1 MPALSTCLLHSQKAT
16 ASECVKQHLNNQ
28 KTVCL
33 YISLA
38 SYQLLIISQEY
49 SPFRTI
55 AISIRVNYT
64 TSTLAVLSALDFK
77 TSQAFRLTGG
87 TLQGDKLT

>member
-1 MPALSTCLLHSQKAT
+1 MAMA
-16 ASECVKQHLNNQ
+16 N
-28 KTVCL
+28 
-33 YISLA
+33 
-38 SYQLLIISQEY
+38 Y
-49 SPFRTI
+49 SK
-55 AISIRVNYT
+55 YT